1 VSAPL
6 CQGADGGP
14 GACGSAAELPLWR
27 LLEAN
32 IARVSRQEKGAVL
45 MAKDREGV
53 FGVQCD
59 TMKDKRTQW
68 GILIMSQGSP
78 RRTFGN
84 GLGDKG
90 HEIIHREA
98 LSYRW

>member
-1 VSAPL
+1 MSAPL

-53 FGVQCD
+53 FGGPVRYNEGQTHTVGYID
-59 TMKDKRTQW
+59 NES
-68 GILIMSQGSP
+68 G
-78 RRTFGN
+78 
-84 GLGDKG
+84 
-90 HEIIHREA
+90 
-98 LSYRW
+98 